1 LGAIRKRGKQYA
13 IRYYDAAGR
22 RRWETIGPN
31 LHEARQVL
39 AERMWERR
47 NAKFRLDRPPIT
59 MKEFAAKWDEDYV
72 TVQVRLGRMKESSA
86 ESCRSRLRLHVVPF
100 FGQIRL
106 DAITLPHVREFMK
119 ALLAKDL
126 SPKTVLNV
134 MVVLKEMLKHAVQW
148 GYLDANPAH
157 YAERPRGEDQEMQ
170 ILTRPEIRRLLDA
183 ADEPVRTLILC
194 AVLTGMRRG
203 ELLGLRWEDVD
214 LERHR
219 LFVRR
224 ALWRGKFVT
233 PKSRRSRRTIDLA
246 PTLGAALAKL
256 ASRVQGGLVFCSA
269 DGHPID
275 PDNFA
280 HRDWARVLRR
290 AEVRRIRFHDLR
302 HTYASLLIAQGA
314 HPKYIQA
321 QLGHASIQTTLDRY
335 GHLMPDAHAAEARK
349 LDGLV
354 FGEDGGAAGPGRAA
368 DDAVQRVQ
376 NGSRD
381 DKGASGADR

>member
-47 NAKFRLDRPPIT
+47 NGKFRLSRQPIT
-59 MKEFAAKWDEDYV
+59 TKEFAAKWDEDYV
-72 TVQVRLGRMKESSA
+72 TVQVQIGRMKESSA

-100 FGQIRL
+100 FERMRL
-106 DAITLPHVREFMK
+106 DAIALSHVREFMK
-119 ALLAKDL
+119 ALLAKEL

-134 MVVLKEMLKHAVQW
+134 MMVLKEMLKHAVQW
-148 GYLDANPAH
+148 GYLDANPAQ
-157 YAERPRGEDQEMQ
+157 YAERPRGEEQEMQ
-170 ILTRPEIRRLLDA
+170 ILTPPEIRQLLAA
-183 ADEPVRTLILC
+183 ADEPVRTLLLC

-203 ELLGLRWEDVD
+203 ELLGLRWEDID
-214 LERHR
+214 LEGHR
-219 LFVRR
+219 VFVRR
-224 ALWRGKFVT
+224 ALWRGKIVT
-233 PKSRRSRRTIDLA
+233 PKSRRSRRTIDMA
-246 PTLGAALAKL
+246 PTLRSALAQL
-256 ASRVQGGLVFCSA
+256 ASRFQGGLVFCSP
-269 DGHPID
+269 DGKPID

-280 HRDWARVLRR
+280 HRDWARVLRK
-290 AEVRRIRFHDLR
+290 AGLRRIRFHDLR
-302 HTYASLLIAQGA
+302 HTYTSLLIAQGA

-349 LDGLV
+349 LDRLV
-354 FGEDGGAAGPGRAA
+354 FGEDGHRGAA
-368 DDAVQRVQ
+368 DAVQRVQ
-376 NGSRD
+376 NGRRNVE
-381 DKGASGADR
+381 GASGADR

>member
-1 LGAIRKRGKQYA
+1 MGAIRKRGKQYA
-13 IRYYDAAGR
+13 IHYYDAAGR

-47 NAKFRLDRPPIT
+47 NGKFRLSRQPIT
-59 MKEFAAKWDEDYV
+59 VKEFAAKWDEDYV

-100 FGQIRL
+100 FERVRL
-106 DAITLPHVREFMK
+106 DAITLPLVREFMK

-126 SPKTVLNV
+126 SPKTVLNA
-134 MVVLKEMLKHAVQW
+134 MVVLKEMFKHAVQW
-148 GYLDANPAH
+148 GYLDSNPAQ

-170 ILTRPEIRRLLDA
+170 ILTPPEVRRLLDA
-183 ADEPVRTLILC
+183 ADEPVRTLLLC

-214 LERHR
+214 LEGHR
-219 LFVRR
+219 IFIRR

-233 PKSRRSRRTIDLA
+233 PKSRRSRRTIDVA
-246 PTLGAALAKL
+246 PTLRSALARL
-256 ASRVQGGLVFCSA
+256 SSRFQGGLVFCSS
-269 DGHPID
+269 DGKPID

-280 HRDWARVLRR
+280 HRDWVRVLHC
-290 AEVRRIRFHDLR
+290 AQLRRIRFHDLR

-335 GHLMPDAHAAEARK
+335 GHLMPDAHAGEARK
-349 LDGLV
+349 LDRLV
-354 FGEDGGAAGPGRAA
+354 FGQNGHYGVDGGA
-368 DDAVQRVQ
+368 DAVQR
-376 NGSRD
+376 
-381 DKGASGADR
+381 

>member
-1 LGAIRKRGKQYA
+1 MGAIRKRGKQYA
-13 IRYYDAAGR
+13 IRYYDAAGQ

-47 NAKFRLDRPPIT
+47 NGKFRLNRQPIT

-72 TVQVRLGRMKESSA
+72 TVQIRLGRMKESSA

-100 FGQIRL
+100 LGRMRL
-106 DAITLPHVREFMK
+106 DEITLPHVREFMK
-119 ALLAKDL
+119 ALLAKEL

-148 GYLDANPAH
+148 GYLDANPAQC
-157 YAERPRGEDQEMQ
+157 AERPRGEEQEME
-170 ILTRPEIRRLLDA
+170 ILTPSEIRRLLAA
-183 ADEPVRTLILC
+183 ADDPVRTLLLC

-203 ELLGLRWEDVD
+203 ELLGLRWEDID
-214 LERHR
+214 LEGHR

-246 PTLGAALAKL
+246 PTLQAALAQL
-256 ASRVQGGLVFCSA
+256 PSRFQGGLVFCRK
-269 DGHPID
+269 DGKPID

-290 AEVRRIRFHDLR
+290 AELRRIRFHDLR

-335 GHLMPDAHAAEARK
+335 GHLMPDVHAAEARK
-349 LDGLV
+349 LDRLV
-354 FGEDGGAAGPGRAA
+354 FGDGSRGKWF

-376 NGSRD
+376 NGCRNIE
-381 DKGASGADR
+381 GASGADR